1 MNLCW
6 VNMDAA
12 RKLFKKDPS
21 FEEATVFFWFM
32 DRSCRPDSGFQAL
45 VHHVVAVA
53 TDDKRYLWS
62 LMLS

>member
-21 FEEATVFFWFM
+21 FEEAQGFF
-32 DRSCRPDSGFQAL
+32 
-45 VHHVVAVA
+45 AVEGA
-53 TDDKRYLWS
+53 VDT
-62 LMLS
+62 